1 VEEVEKNKVLIGV
14 LEILVEEVVKNK
26 VLIEEL
32 EILVEEVV
40 QNKVLIEE
48 LEILNT
54 LFFSTSSTRL
64 SNSSFQVITLYYSL
78 LSPQ

>member
-1 VEEVEKNKVLIGV
+1 
-14 LEILVEEVVKNK
+14 

-48 LEILNT
+48 LEILVEKVKKNKV
-54 LFFSTSSTRL
+54 LFLGMKS
-64 SNSSFQVITLYYSL
+64 
-78 LSPQ
+78 

>member
-1 VEEVEKNKVLIGV
+1 
-14 LEILVEEVVKNK
+14 VKNK

-48 LEILNT
+48 LEILVEKVKKIKCYF
-54 LFFSTSSTRL
+54 LE
-64 SNSSFQVITLYYSL
+64 
-78 LSPQ
+78 

>member
-1 VEEVEKNKVLIGV
+1 M
-14 LEILVEEVVKNK
+14 KNK

-48 LEILNT
+48 LEILVEKVKKIKCYF
-54 LFFSTSSTRL
+54 LE
-64 SNSSFQVITLYYSL
+64 
-78 LSPQ
+78 

>member
-1 VEEVEKNKVLIGV
+1 M
-14 LEILVEEVVKNK
+14 KNK

-48 LEILNT
+48 LEILVEKVKKNKV
-54 LFFSTSSTRL
+54 LFLGMKS
-64 SNSSFQVITLYYSL
+64 
-78 LSPQ
+78 